1 MSIAVFPKKETE
13 ASRKWLG
20 RIKSVETKWFA
31 DWVKEAKEIERI
43 FRNADRSNS
52 VHYNMLFSMAQTLRP
67 ALYNSLP
74 LPDIRRRYSDE
85 DPIAAEAAEV
95 LRRAISYYSDS
106 ADFDQAMRDA
116 VGSSVLF
123 GLGVH
128 RWRYY
133 PEDDDGSD
141 RLEVEHVPYGRFT
154 FGSGAAWEEVQWV
167 AFKHYLTQ
175 SELEERFD
183 ADWIKDL
190 IEDADDLYGEF
201 EHESKGSS
209 STDSTY
215 DPQQPAATVP
225 VWEIWD
231 KRTKKVLFLSELAA
245 YPPLDTLPW
254 PIPTFPCTAPLYLD
268 DTPGN
273 MAPVPFYRVI
283 KDLIDDLDL
292 TTRRIRKLIWV
303 CRYRGIYDPLLR
315 EFPALFDAQDAEFI
329 PCGEDGVALERGMA
343 NALWEMPIEAIVKTV
358 GELLLHRES
367 LKAAVYDVSGL
378 ADILRGV
385 SDPRET
391 ASAQQLKS
399 QNAAGRLSQYQRQV
413 ARYARDSLRLA
424 GELVCST
431 FSPESLKQLTLS
443 KVPTQQEAM
452 MMQQQAQMAAM
463 QAQATGQQPPPP
475 PPQPPFVWEQVA
487 QLLKDKRRNFQIDIE
502 SNSTV
507 AETYDVDLTNVQNLL
522 TGMGEFVAAIFP
534 AAQAGMIPPELVKQ
548 LLLVAVRRARGSKP
562 VEDAL
567 QLIAQPAP
575 PPEQGAA
582 GPTGSNEV
590 DGQIAQM
597 EQEAKAKE
605 LDVKGKEAAGKLAV
619 EMAKIEQ
626 KDRAEQLKAQLK
638 ERELTLKEAQM
649 QYDQMQAEVEQQ
661 MAREQQYADMA
672 MSREQMSHDQEMDRT
687 ELTLGVQDRD
697 REDMKDE
704 RDFEASRHDTDREFQ
719 QRKRESAMRGAK
731 K

>member
-1 MSIAVFPKKETE
+1 MSVAVFPKKETE
-13 ASRKWLG
+13 LSRKWLG
-20 RIKSVETKWFA
+20 RIKSVETKWFEE
-31 DWVKEAKEIERI
+31 WVKEAKEIERI
-43 FRNADRSNS
+43 FRNADRSS
-52 VHYNMLFSMAQTLRP
+52 SIHYNMLFSMVQTLRP

-74 LPDIRRRYSDE
+74 LPDIRRRYSDD
-85 DPIAAEAAEV
+85 DPVALEATEV
-95 LRRAISYYSDS
+95 LRRGISYYSDS
-106 ADFDQAMRDA
+106 ADFDQAMRDS
-116 VGSSVLF
+116 VGSCVLY
-123 GLGVH
+123 GMGVH

-133 PEDDDGSD
+133 PEDEDGPD
-141 RLEVEHVPYGRFT
+141 RLEVEHVPYGRFI

-167 AFKHYLTQ
+167 AFKHYLTRA
-175 SELEERFD
+175 ELEERFE

-201 EHESKGSS
+201 EHESKAGGS
-209 STDSTY
+209 DSTY

-225 VWEIWD
+225 VWEVWD
-231 KRTKKVLFLSELAA
+231 KRTKKVHFLSELAA

-254 PIPTFPCTAPLYLD
+254 PIPIFPCSAPLYLD

-273 MAPVPFYRVI
+273 LAPVPFYRVV

-329 PCGEDGVALERGMA
+329 PCGEDGVALERGMS

-358 GELLLHRES
+358 GELLMHREA

-413 ARYARDSLRLA
+413 SRYARDSLRLA
-424 GELVCST
+424 GELLCTT

-452 MMQQQAQMAAM
+452 LQQQQAQMQAM

-522 TGMGEFVAAIFP
+522 TGISEFVAAVFP
-534 AAQAGMIPPELVKQ
+534 AVQAGMVPPDLVKQ
-548 LLLVAVRRARGSKP
+548 LMLVAVRRARGGKP

-575 PPEQGAA
+575 PPEQGGQ
-582 GPTGSNEV
+582 GPAGSNEV

-597 EQEAKAKE
+597 EQQAKAQE
-605 LDVKGKEAAGKLAV
+605 LDVKGKEAAGKLAI

-638 ERELTLKEAQM
+638 ERELALKEAQM
-649 QYDQMQAEVEQQ
+649 QYDQMQAQVELQ
-661 MAREQQYADMA
+661 MSREQQYADMA
-672 MSREQMSHDQEMDRT
+672 MSQQQMEMDQENAQTEIALGLHDR
-687 ELTLGVQDRD
+687 Q
-697 REDMKDE
+697 REDVKDE
-704 RDFEASRHDTDREFQ
+704 RDFEASRQDTDREFQ
-719 QRKRESAMRGAK
+719 QRKRESAMRGPRK
-731 K
+731 